1 MTYKQDSN
9 LYVSDSHAALINK
22 YMKTITLEATTDN
35 LSDLLDIMNLY
46 SNAVRF
52 SYNRVIENKTEKE
65 IRAFQ
70 KI

>member
-1 MTYKQDSN
+1 
-9 LYVSDSHAALINK
+9 
-22 YMKTITLEATTDN
+22 MKTITLEATTDN